1 MLMYENEM
9 NVLMDRIEWTQNSIE
24 EYLAK
29 NEFDPFTTLMNQE
42 NKSQKMYVECVNFL
56 AELVKLNEK
65 FGKTRDEIVRS

>member
-9 NVLMDRIEWTQNSIE
+9 NVLLDRIEWAQNSIE

-29 NEFDPFTTLMNQE
+29 NEFDPFDALMNQE
-42 NKSQKMYVECVNFL
+42 TKSQKMYVECVNFL
-56 AELVKLNEK
+56 AELAKLNEK